1 MLRYLT
7 AGESHGRALMAL
19 VEGMPAGLM
28 LRAEDIDVE
37 LARRQMGY
45 GRGGRMAIERDRITI
60 LAGVRGGVTLGSPI
74 GLLLRNRDWANWH
87 QVMGPEPGAGGEP
100 VRRPRPG
107 HADLAGATKYGHTD
121 LRNVLE
127 RASARETA
135 ARVAAG
141 AVATRLLAEL
151 GIHIVGW
158 TASVAGVDA
167 DPAAYPDGEDP
178 RETWSSWRKREDE
191 TRLRCPD
198 SAAEEAMV
206 AAIDAAR
213 EGGDTLGGV
222 IEARALGVPPGL
234 GSYVQADRR
243 LDGRLAGA
251 LASIQGIKAV
261 EIGAGVQGARLPGSR
276 VHDTIHPRSGGGYPG
291 RRTNRAGGLE
301 GGVTNGEPV
310 VVRAHMKPI
319 ATLRRPTESVD
330 LDTGEAVSAH
340 HERSDVCA
348 VPAAGV
354 VVEAALAFCLAEAVL
369 EKFGGDSLVEIRRN
383 LAAYREGLT

>member
-7 AGESHGRALMAL
+7 AGESHGRALMTL

-28 LRAEDIDVE
+28 LRAEDVDKE
-37 LARRQMGY
+37 LTRRQMGY
-45 GRGGRMAIERDRITI
+45 GRGGRMAIERDRVTI
-60 LAGVRGGVTLGSPI
+60 LAGVRGGITLGSPI
-74 GLLLRNRDWANWH
+74 GMLLRNRDWGNWH
-87 QVMGPEPGAGGEP
+87 EVMGPEPGAGGEP

-141 AVATRLLAEL
+141 AVATRLLWDI
-151 GIHIVGW
+151 GIRIVGW
-158 TASVAGVDA
+158 TASVAGIDA
-167 DPAAYPDGEDP
+167 DPTTYPEGGSPQEV
-178 RETWSSWRKREDE
+178 WSSWRDREGS

-198 SAAEEAMV
+198 PAAEEGMV

-213 EGGDTLGGV
+213 EAGDTLGGV

-234 GSYVQADRR
+234 GSYAQADRR

-251 LASIQGIKAV
+251 LVSIQGIKAA
-261 EIGAGVQGARLPGSR
+261 EIGAGVQGARLRGSR
-276 VHDTIHPRSGGGYPG
+276 VHDAIQPRPGGGFPA
-291 RRTNRAGGLE
+291 RPTNRAGGLE

-319 ATLRRPTESVD
+319 ATLCRPMDSID
-330 LDTGEAVSAH
+330 LDTGKAVSAH

-354 VVEAALAFCLAEAVL
+354 VVEAALAFCLAQAIL
-369 EKFGGDSLVEIRRN
+369 EKFGGDSLAEVRRN
-383 LAAYREGLT
+383 LDAYREELA